1 LGLPSVSRIGASPLW
16 RAGLAIVFILGLAG
30 FAAGVIPQAC
40 RSGAVACD
48 GSLATQVELE
58 PVGDAP
64 AVDQAASPS
73 SGLRPSPIGSGTG
86 SSPTGGEGQGAGSP
100 AKAANAPDVKVASVT
115 NHEPATLTTT
125 DLVAATFDMLDA
137 TLVATPGE
145 LTSRKVKTVSIG
157 ADGQPVGEAKTDA
170 AGPAPLT
177 PEGPA
182 DVAAAPVPEEEPASE
197 PPATPEPSS
206 KKPVQVAQAED
217 DVAPV
222 AYAPVGK
229 GTAVVK
235 GSGVNVRSAPKKGA
249 NEVLFTLAGGEEVT
263 IVEMSKGWAKI
274 VDSRGRSGW
283 AYGDFLR
290 R

>member
-1 LGLPSVSRIGASPLW
+1 LW

-48 GSLATQVELE
+48 GSAGLAPEPVLATPAAEALTA
-58 PVGDAP
+58 DA
-64 AVDQAASPS
+64 AD
-73 SGLRPSPIGSGTG
+73 G
-86 SSPTGGEGQGAGSP
+86 SSPAPQGEAPPDQVRGGLSPQGGEGTTT
-100 AKAANAPDVKVASVT
+100 APDVKVAAVT
-115 NHEPATLTTT
+115 NHEPAALTTT
-125 DLVAATFDMLDA
+125 DLIAATFDMLDA
-137 TLVATPGE
+137 AFVATPGE

-182 DVAAAPVPEEEPASE
+182 DVAAAPVPEEEPAPE

-206 KKPVQVAQAED
+206 KKPVQVAAAED

-229 GTAVVK
+229 GNAVVK

-249 NEVLFTLAGGEEVT
+249 NQVLFTLAGGEEVT
-263 IVEMSKGWAKI
+263 IVEMSKGWAKV

>member
-1 LGLPSVSRIGASPLW
+1 MGLPSVSRIGASPLW

-48 GSLATQVELE
+48 GSAGLVTE
-58 PVGDAP
+58 PVGAP
-64 AVDQAASPS
+64 VAAQAAKALTSEVAD
-73 SGLRPSPIGSGTG
+73 GPSPASQ
-86 SSPTGGEGQGAGSP
+86 SEAPSPQRGEGTSTE
-100 AKAANAPDVKVASVT
+100 APVRVASVT
-115 NHEPATLTTT
+115 NHEPAALTTT

-157 ADGQPVGEAKTDA
+157 ADGQPVGEGKTDA

-182 DVAAAPVPEEEPASE
+182 DVAAAPAQEEEPAPE
-197 PPATPEPSS
+197 PPATAEQRSS
-206 KKPVQVAQAED
+206 EPVQVAAAEPAE

-229 GTAVVK
+229 GMAVVK
-235 GSGVNVRSAPKKGA
+235 GKGVNVRSAPKKGA